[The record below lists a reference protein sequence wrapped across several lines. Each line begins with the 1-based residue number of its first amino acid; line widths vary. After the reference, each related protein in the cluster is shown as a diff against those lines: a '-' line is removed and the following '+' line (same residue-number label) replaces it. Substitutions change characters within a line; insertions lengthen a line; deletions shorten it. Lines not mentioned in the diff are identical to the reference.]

1 MTSHPSQSYTLR
13 TSSTRPTPCV
23 PSTIVRTLCVATV
36 ISRLRARARFLVLLC
51 RRKRRSAL
59 PRRLRL
65 RVKTLLLFMIFSL
78 VPLSLYLFL
87 PCLLVSRLGSSR
99 PTPRRSAHLPSP
111 GRIWYLLTGSVQ
123 RTIERG
129 KGETISNSALFAFG
143 SKAGRGV
150 GRGGSRRVTHKG
162 KLDSRGRSEGLSLQ
176 AMTCNHCRKSVST
189 IGEGGETTISKT
201 APSGGET
208 T

>member
-111 GRIWYLLTGSVQ
+111 GRIWYLLTGSSPPS
-123 RTIERG
+123 RFPRWHA
-129 KGETISNSALFAFG
+129 SFG
-143 SKAGRGV
+143 
-150 GRGGSRRVTHKG
+150 
-162 KLDSRGRSEGLSLQ
+162 
-176 AMTCNHCRKSVST
+176 AMTVGTNDLAYRFNWQCTVNT
-189 IGEGGETTISKT
+189 IGYAVSWAQHT
-201 APSGGET
+201 
-208 T
+208 